1 MSETADLVGYWP
13 MKDDLLDHSGNG
25 LASDARDVKLSGC
38 PDGRRGCAGRF
49 NGASSVI
56 EVRNHPSLNFGTG
69 DFTIATWIYTES
81 TCDVVGDIVGKFEG
95 DDRSGF
101 NFAVVSNAGVTST
114 QSNYRNVHF
123 GIDNGRSDSNWVNC
137 GRPGNA
143 AQVSG
148 LAVWQGYL
156 YAGTFEMGETGLGH
170 VWKYLGESR
179 WLDMGAPDGCNNVYS
194 LAVHDGKLYCGSNYY
209 RPRDSALPPIPPP
222 NETPGGR
229 VFRFDGPDEWADC
242 GRPGTEGDGINTL
255 VVFRGRLYA
264 AHQKHRGVFVYEG
277 AQEWRCVG
285 MKDSRVISLSV
296 YRGELLTNANG
307 PDVYKYE
314 GGEDWSRIGSL
325 SRSTQNYGMAIH
337 RGELYV
343 STWPQGYV
351 YRFLGGDAWVPACG
365 APGIGYQKEIM
376 ALNIYNG
383 KLYCGTLPNSDVFRY
398 ERGTQWV
405 HTGRLDPAPDV
416 PIRRTWSM
424 CVHRGRLY
432 AGTLP
437 GGHVCSYEAGKMAS
451 VDDPLPGGWH
461 HVAAVRR
468 GGYLSIYMDG
478 EEVSRSTQFRSSDL
492 DISCSCPMTIGF
504 GAHEYLD
511 GMMSD
516 LRIHSRALGQDEIA
530 KFAATDS

>member
-156 YAGTFEMGETGLGH
+156 YAGTFEMSETGLGH

-179 WLDMGAPDGCNNVYS
+179 CWIWVHRTGATMCTLSRYMTGNSTVAQTTTDPATLHFRPS
-194 LAVHDGKLYCGSNYY
+194 LPQTKHPEEGFFGSTDPMNG
-209 RPRDSALPPIPPP
+209 RIVDAQGPK
-222 NETPGGR
+222 ET
-229 VFRFDGPDEWADC
+229 ES
-242 GRPGTEGDGINTL
+242 T
-255 VVFRGRLYA
+255 RLSSSGA
-264 AHQKHRGVFVYEG
+264 GSMRHTRSTGVFL
-277 AQEWRCVG
+277 CT
-285 MKDSRVISLSV
+285 RVP
-296 YRGELLTNANG
+296 RNG
-307 PDVYKYE
+307 V
-314 GGEDWSRIGSL
+314 
-325 SRSTQNYGMAIH
+325 
-337 RGELYV
+337 
-343 STWPQGYV
+343 
-351 YRFLGGDAWVPACG
+351 AWV
-365 APGIGYQKEIM
+365 
-376 ALNIYNG
+376 
-383 KLYCGTLPNSDVFRY
+383 
-398 ERGTQWV
+398 
-405 HTGRLDPAPDV
+405 
-416 PIRRTWSM
+416 
-424 CVHRGRLY
+424 
-432 AGTLP
+432 
-437 GGHVCSYEAGKMAS
+437 
-451 VDDPLPGGWH
+451 
-461 HVAAVRR
+461 
-468 GGYLSIYMDG
+468 
-478 EEVSRSTQFRSSDL
+478 
-492 DISCSCPMTIGF
+492 
-504 GAHEYLD
+504 
-511 GMMSD
+511 
-516 LRIHSRALGQDEIA
+516 
-530 KFAATDS
+530 